1 MPNIKSEY
9 DYIIVGAGTAGC
21 VVAAEL
27 VRREA
32 GSVLLVEEGARA
44 SHRFSRTPVLYPH
57 LFSDARFCYNYETVP
72 QPGLAGRKIRLP
84 AGKGIGGSTLV
95 NAMIYMP
102 PHRGDLENWQKIAG
116 EDWTWAQCQSALQQ
130 VDTNY
135 PDRERK
141 VADLHDVS
149 QAFLRLTQRND
160 ASNDLFP
167 YERTTRNGFR
177 FDAKHAWLKHIS
189 SSKVS
194 IVRDVRVKRIR
205 MKLDSAEGIECSTT
219 DSSHE
224 FIRCV
229 KGVIVCCGA
238 FGSPQL
244 LANSGFGR
252 NVARGSQETMIHES
266 MMLGENLQDHL
277 VFPIVLESP
286 CHPLQSRFSRME
298 RCDYLSKRTGPMA
311 SNIAELGAFLRPNA
325 NGENSNSCLEFCE
338 IDRSNGPMPTVQW
351 HVTPTHYLEYPM
363 RDVPSPCMSIA
374 VTHLHPKSRGRMRL
388 IAEECTQTRLNGGS
402 LIDPDYHA
410 MAEDR
415 DALVTAIQWARAWI
429 ANHATEHW
437 TAREVMPGDRRTSDE
452 QVRRMVE
459 RLATTIY
466 HFVGTC
472 AIGVDDDAVCTPR
485 FRVRGSDNLFVCD
498 GSSIPLIP
506 SGNTQVTVMMMA
518 IRLAEW
524 LADS

>member
-44 SHRFSRTPVLYPH
+44 GHRFSRTPVLYPH
-57 LFSDARFCYNYETVP
+57 LFSDARFSYNYETVP
-72 QPGLAGRKIRLP
+72 QTGLAGRKIRLP
-84 AGKGIGGSTLV
+84 AGKGMGGSTLI

-102 PHRGDLENWQKIAG
+102 PHRGDLDDWQKIAG
-116 EDWTWAQCQSALQQ
+116 EDWAWDQCQSALRLIE
-130 VDTNY
+130 TKY
-135 PDRERK
+135 HDRERK
-141 VADLHDVS
+141 VTDLHDGS

-167 YERTTRNGFR
+167 YERTTRNGLR
-177 FDAKHAWLKHIS
+177 LDAKHAWLKYVS
-189 SSKVS
+189 SNELS
-194 IVRDVRVKRIR
+194 IVRDVRVRKIR
-205 MKLDSAEGIECSTT
+205 MKLDCAEGIDCSTT
-219 DSSHE
+219 DSTQE
-224 FIRCV
+224 FVRCT
-229 KGVIVCCGA
+229 KGVVVCCGT

-252 NVARGSQETMIHES
+252 NVARDSQETMIHES
-266 MMLGENLQDHL
+266 ILLGENLQDHL

-286 CHPLQSRFSRME
+286 CHPLQSRFSRKE
-298 RCDYLSKRTGPMA
+298 RCDYLSLLTGPMA
-311 SNIAELGAFLRPNA
+311 SNIAELGAFLCPNA
-325 NGENSNSCLEFCE
+325 DGRLGFCE
-338 IDRSNGPMPTVQW
+338 VERSGGAIPTVQW

-374 VTHLHPKSRGRMRL
+374 VTLLHPKSRGRMRL
-388 IAEECTQTRLNGGS
+388 ITHARNEGQS

-410 MAEDR
+410 MTEDR
-415 DALVTAIQWARAWI
+415 DALVTAIRWARAWI

-437 TAREVMPGDRRTSDE
+437 TAREIMPGDRRTSDE
-452 QVRRMVE
+452 QVSRIVE

-466 HFVGTC
+466 HFAGTC
-472 AIGVDDDAVCTPR
+472 AIGVDDVAVCTPR

-498 GSSIPLIP
+498 GSSIPSLP